1 MGEEPSGRGYDEIAL
16 DANGQPHNPMINR
29 WRSKITLSE
38 AFDSYSGAILSASML
53 LYMVQPE
60 LSTSEKF
67 EFVQNYFQRMAGGM
81 PVGFQNTVR
90 GFGKMFSIIMS
101 RSFCLRESPQIAT
114 TPLPSLWGRTDASQS
129 DYSCIVN
136 INAIKLNQGTQH
148 YKRLRGHQ
156 DHPWL
161 LLPTLLSW
169 DDNRKHVSK
178 TTQENLKYWVSKVS
192 DGSNLSKR
200 GNMPGDI
207 REGSGQ
213 RICEECAQSDVQLWW
228 VSSHL
233 LSKLLL

>member
-1 MGEEPSGRGYDEIAL
+1 MTIKDNFVWSFWFLQRRHPFCVHAPVYGPAG
-16 DANGQPHNPMINR
+16 
-29 WRSKITLSE
+29 
-38 AFDSYSGAILSASML
+38 AFDKRK
-53 LYMVQPE
+53 VWVRPE
-60 LSTSEKF
+60 LLPKDGWGHASWVPEHSE
-67 EFVQNYFQRMAGGM
+67 
-81 PVGFQNTVR
+81 R
-90 GFGKMFSIIMS
+90 GFGNTFSIIIF
-101 RSFCLRESPQIAT
+101 RSFCLKESPQIAT
-114 TPLPSLWGRTDASQS
+114 TRLPSSWGRMDASQS

-156 DHPWL
+156 DNPRL

-169 DDNRKHVSK
+169 DDNWKHVSK
-178 TTQENLKYWVSKVS
+178 TTQEKLKYWVSKVS

-207 REGSGQ
+207 RESSRQ